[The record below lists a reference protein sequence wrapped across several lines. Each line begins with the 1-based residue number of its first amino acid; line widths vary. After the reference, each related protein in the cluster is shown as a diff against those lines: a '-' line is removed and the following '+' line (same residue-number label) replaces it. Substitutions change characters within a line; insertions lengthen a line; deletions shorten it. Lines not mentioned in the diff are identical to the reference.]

1 MFEVIK
7 MLDDDKNIIGYKTS
21 GLTPEL
27 EIHLHIDKDTANKI
41 FQKVSELD
49 AIPDK
54 MNGIVN
60 TEIRSRKEKDYIVLI
75 FPDENGRFPGNGCN
89 PEYEKQ

>member
-7 MLDDDKNIIGYKTS
+7 LLDDDKNIIGYKTS
-21 GLTPEL
+21 GLSPEL
-27 EIHLHIDKDTANKI
+27 AIHLHIDKGTANKI
-41 FQKVSELD
+41 FLKVSELST
-49 AIPDK
+49 IPDT

-60 TEIRSRKEKDYIVLI
+60 TEIRSRKERNCVVLI
-75 FPDENGRFPGNGCN
+75 FPDENGKFPGDGCS